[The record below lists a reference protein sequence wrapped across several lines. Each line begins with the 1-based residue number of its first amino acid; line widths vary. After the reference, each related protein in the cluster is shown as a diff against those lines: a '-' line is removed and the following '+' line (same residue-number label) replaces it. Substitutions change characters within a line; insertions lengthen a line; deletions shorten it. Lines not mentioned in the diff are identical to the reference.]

1 MFQSSLGFLNMWFQI
16 QKITET
22 LVGVMDQVM
31 LDKLANEMERNKLSE
46 ENMQLSTALAN
57 YLDKFTSPERTKTGY
72 SALVVSPWHQ
82 VPYSMK
88 EQGNC
93 ICQCVVNHFQSIIT
107 CFLWVFQA
115 FASGFEGLSAT
126 FSCCGSLVSEHH
138 PCPKGQGKPSLN
150 AWVEVLVLT

>member
-72 SALVVSPWHQ
+72 SALVAVKQ
-82 VPYSMK
+82 
-88 EQGNC
+88 
-93 ICQCVVNHFQSIIT
+93 
-107 CFLWVFQA
+107 
-115 FASGFEGLSAT
+115 
-126 FSCCGSLVSEHH
+126 
-138 PCPKGQGKPSLN
+138 KPSSPRQLLSPPYLLPVQKPKKV
-150 AWVEVLVLT
+150 AAE